1 VSDELIEGYLD
12 DLQVRLRGTPRQIR
26 RTLREAEEH
35 LHDATEAGVARGLEA
50 GEAERQA
57 VEAFGPAAGVARAC
71 NASTWQI
78 LRSLAGQAVALVGVA
93 LVAIGLSGAV
103 TAVMVAAGSR
113 TFAFADPP
121 GTHYSAA
128 DCAHW
133 LGQHPDAD
141 TCARAAL
148 DEAVSDGLLQRFAT
162 GALGLVVLAAVAFL
176 ARRHGTSLGALLTR
190 PVAAIVGATAFG
202 AAAAVLIGLGGNAVT
217 LHSGYGAG
225 QWFAAAGVSVVA
237 AVCFAAVALRRMR
250 EMPT

>member
-1 VSDELIEGYLD
+1 MSGELIESYLD
-12 DLQVRLRGTPRQIR
+12 DLQVRLHGTPRQIR
-26 RTLREAEEH
+26 RTMREAEDH
-35 LHDATEAGVARGLEA
+35 MHDALDGGLARGLDA
-50 GEAERQA
+50 AEAERQA
-57 VEAFGPAAGVARAC
+57 VEAFGSAAGVARAC
-71 NASTWQI
+71 NASTSQL

-93 LVAIGLSGAV
+93 LVAVGLSGAV

-113 TFAFADPP
+113 VFAFADPP
-121 GTHYSAA
+121 GTQYSVA

-162 GALGLVVLAAVAFL
+162 GVLGLTVLAAVAFL

-202 AAAAVLIGLGGNAVT
+202 AAAAVLIGLGGNAVA

-237 AVCFAAVALRRMR
+237 ALCFAAIALRRMR
-250 EMPT
+250 EIPT